1 MSVSGRFSKRHGFHE
16 ITEAPITVRNDAPY
30 ELRGVIVDI
39 AYEFGFTPKSLR
51 ELVCRVLRSRPDQDN
66 WSEYPNIDNE
76 LRRLLDDCE
85 WFYVYDV
92 LEAIARQVPRLS
104 REKTEQEFHDEVNL
118 YFMRHGIGWKLING
132 LLAYR
137 GDEGIEQILSN
148 AVATQKITQH
158 QTAANELHEAIK
170 DMSRRPNSDTT
181 GVIQHAMAS
190 LECVARDVSG
200 SKDTLGAWLKKNQS
214 IFPQP
219 VNIAVEKLW
228 GYASENGRHLT
239 ESQNPSIEE
248 AELVLGLS
256 ATLGSYLAKKHQSM
270 T

>member
-51 ELVCRVLRSRPDQDN
+51 ELVCCVLRSRPDQDN

-76 LRRLLDDCE
+76 LRGLLDDCE

-92 LEAIARQVPRLS
+92 LEAIAHQVPRLS
-104 REKTEQEFHDEVNL
+104 HEKTEQEFHDEVNL

-170 DMSRRPNSDTT
+170 DMSRRPNPDTT

-200 SKDTLGAWLKKNQS
+200 SKDTLGL
-214 IFPQP
+214 
-219 VNIAVEKLW
+219 
-228 GYASENGRHLT
+228 
-239 ESQNPSIEE
+239 
-248 AELVLGLS
+248 
-256 ATLGSYLAKKHQSM
+256 
-270 T
+270 